1 LSQNRS
7 HFDLFNHRVFE
18 GEDVL
23 TVIEPLRVFG
33 MRETIAGRP
42 FILILYSKR
51 ALWKVTCNHYGIE
64 HFHEVLNLH
73 NENAILDIPSVNVS
87 LIVSVPIQ
95 YIHTIELLS
104 HFLGPCTCIAIIKWT
119 IPFLRVSPWILDSH
133 ESMHLSRFPLLSS
146 LSSDLT
152 HIQYRIIESR
162 LESFRQSKSVEIVL
176 SIFVHLREHLKIEF
190 AAQHTM
196 VVAEDSQAV
205 EETCLIRSLEWVNKK
220 CLGVRRW
227 P

>member
-1 LSQNRS
+1 MKDRVEAGVVLSQDRS

-51 ALWKVTCNHYGIE
+51 ALWKVTCNHYGIK
-64 HFHEVLNLH
+64 HFNEVLNLH

-87 LIVSVPIQ
+87 LIVCVPIQ

-104 HFLGPCTCIAIIKWT
+104 HFLGPCTCIAIIKWP

-133 ESMHLSRFPLLSS
+133 ESMHLSRLPLLSS
-146 LSSDLT
+146 LSPYLT
-152 HIQYRIIESR
+152 HI
-162 LESFRQSKSVEIVL
+162 
-176 SIFVHLREHLKIEF
+176 
-190 AAQHTM
+190 
-196 VVAEDSQAV
+196 
-205 EETCLIRSLEWVNKK
+205 
-220 CLGVRRW
+220 
-227 P
+227 